1 MRIILTQN
9 VPHLG
14 VVGDE
19 VLVKP
24 GYARNYLLP
33 QGKAVLATNKE
44 SKKLRHQIYQLQKL
58 RAEALENAQA
68 QAEILQKEDL
78 SMTRKAGDSGRLFGS
93 VTNRD
98 IESLLNEK
106 GYEIERR
113 SIVLFEP
120 IKTVGT
126 HTIAVKLH
134 TDLKID
140 IQIKVN
146 PEGEIEEPVV
156 QEEVVAEEVVSSGE
170 DDPTLEA

>member
-1 MRIILTQN
+1 MQIILTQN

-58 RAEALENAQA
+58 RAEALENAEA
-68 QAEILQKEDL
+68 QAEILQKENL
-78 SMTRKAGDSGRLFGS
+78 CMVRKAGNSGRLFGS

-98 IESLLNEK
+98 IESLLKEK

-126 HTIAVKLH
+126 HSIAVKLH
-134 TDLKID
+134 TDLKIEVE
-140 IQIKVN
+140 IKVT

-156 QEEVVAEEVVSSGE
+156 EEVVVEEVVSSTE
-170 DDPTLEA
+170 DDPALEA